1 MRNYKQQEILF
12 RMACQACQLQ
22 FDFAQLK
29 HFWSLYNWVS
39 KVNSVFLL
47 LLMQE
52 LPLSDEKKKK
62 LCLIYLW
69 FETQEAANLIF
80 KNCPPK
86 PI

>member
-52 LPLSDEKKKK
+52 LPLSDKKKK
-62 LCLIYLW
+62 IYV
-69 FETQEAANLIF
+69 
-80 KNCPPK
+80 
-86 PI
+86 